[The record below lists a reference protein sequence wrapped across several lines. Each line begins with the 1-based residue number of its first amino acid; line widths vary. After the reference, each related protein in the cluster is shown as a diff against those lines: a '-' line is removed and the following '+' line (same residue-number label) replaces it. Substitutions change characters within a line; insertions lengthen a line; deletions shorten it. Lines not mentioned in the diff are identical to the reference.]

1 MSAQPRNVDAI
12 IKYNGKEIDLDVTD
26 ISYTDNAEGN
36 ADDISLTIHSS
47 PRDTF
52 FVPEKESDV
61 SVTMYFNRWKR
72 QGSMPQRYHCGTF
85 VLDDISYS
93 GSPNTL
99 QLNAVA
105 QPAGEGFTTVKR
117 SRTWEN
123 ITLKGITEAII
134 AQYGIER
141 SLYYYAPDI
150 NIPSIEQNDE
160 TDSSFLK
167 TICDKYDLCIKM
179 YKTIL
184 IVFSWEIFEQIFGAC
199 EEFTIEDMDSFQWNT
214 TVNGT
219 YTGAHLKY
227 TTKATSKKAAQT
239 IEVTVGT
246 GPRMLELTDKVE
258 SETEARELA
267 RQKVNAENMKA
278 TTLSFSL
285 MANPMIY
292 ASYKIRIVNSGRMN
306 GEYMVT
312 KVTHSLSST
321 SGESST
327 IECYKR
333 FARL

>member
-1 MSAQPRNVDAI
+1 MSQPRNVDAI
-12 IKYNGKEIDLDVTD
+12 IKYNGGEISLDVTD

-47 PRDTF
+47 PRDTS
-52 FVPEKESDV
+52 FVPEKESDI
-61 SVTMYFNRWKR
+61 SVTMYFNRWKK
-72 QGSMPQRYHCGTF
+72 QGDMPQRYHCGTF

-93 GSPNTL
+93 GSPDTL

-117 SRTWEN
+117 NKTWEN
-123 ITLKGITEAII
+123 ITLKGIAEAII
-134 AQYGIER
+134 AQYSTGHT
-141 SLYYYAPDI
+141 LYYYAPDI
-150 NIPSIEQNDE
+150 NVASIEQNDE
-160 TDSSFLK
+160 ADSSFLK
-167 TICDKYDLCIKM
+167 TMCEKYDLCIKM

-184 IVFSWEIFEQIFGAC
+184 VIFSWETFEQIFGAC
-199 EEFTIEDMDSFQWNT
+199 EEFSIEDMDSYSWNT
-214 TVNGT
+214 TTQGT

-227 TTKATSKKAAQT
+227 TTKATSKTPAQT

-258 SETEARELA
+258 SETEAQELA

-333 FARL
+333 FTRL